1 MMMQPN
7 NQAQNLRTNPSAPA
21 GQAPNLFGQTPNAPQ
36 NNYNTNG
43 NQLTGY
49 HNQTT
54 ALNGQLNFAPNPTN
68 LNGPMQAGP
77 HQPQTQATPYGNNL
91 LNTLSAS
98 LTQTVNPTSSL
109 SQANSPRRRESFDR
123 RQDAANMFGTANNTG
138 LFSSNG
144 IDYGRHLNS
153 QTKNSYYGILPSQT
167 PPPNQAPSQFNS
179 NSNPLSN
186 VIGLNPTVNGNQ
198 ANGSNRVI
206 SAAPGK

>member
-7 NQAQNLRTNPSAPA
+7 NNQTQNLRSNPSAAA
-21 GQAPNLFGQTPNAPQ
+21 GQAPNIFGQTPNAPQ
-36 NNYNTNG
+36 NNYNANG

-68 LNGPMQAGP
+68 LNGP
-77 HQPQTQATPYGNNL
+77 HQPQTQATPYGNV

-98 LTQTVNPTSSL
+98 LTQTGNPTSSL
-109 SQANSPRRRESFDR
+109 SQANSPRRESFDR

-144 IDYGRHLNS
+144 IDYSRHLNS
-153 QTKNSYYGILPSQT
+153 QTKNSY
-167 PPPNQAPSQFNS
+167 
-179 NSNPLSN
+179 
-186 VIGLNPTVNGNQ
+186 
-198 ANGSNRVI
+198 
-206 SAAPGK
+206 